1 MKRASTTAGCCAI
14 VLAVFS
20 LFTEGA
26 SSSPVSTRPT
36 PCADPA
42 VDIQAVLVS
51 RAGPDTGRVRIT
63 GQVKN
68 LGPEPWIA
76 MSRQHRLRLELV
88 TITSAARPN
97 GELVEPPI
105 DIARLDSGGQFKID
119 HQLNWKISQ
128 DASYPRFLIRFTE
141 LGKPDRESSRA
152 DCRPD
157 NNRKEIAPAD
167 INRLFSAPPVAP
179 SPLKI
184 VSYRLLGG
192 EGINTVESTLAYN
205 RNSPAAGKIT
215 ASVAAPYSGST
226 EEVSIAGNS
235 GTAPMRV
242 HVPCDRKPESGL
254 PAPSVVITYRLW
266 GSISVSGV
274 PSWVAGFS
282 AEQSISYQ
290 DLCPAKPGMGSS
302 NKKHS
307 P

>member
-1 MKRASTTAGCCAI
+1 MRRRLREVAGLAMLLIAATTVASAATH
-14 VLAVFS
+14 
-20 LFTEGA
+20 
-26 SSSPVSTRPT
+26 PT

-51 RAGPDTGRVRIT
+51 QSGPDTGRVRII

-76 MSRQHRLRLELV
+76 ASRLHRLRMELV
-88 TITSAARPN
+88 TITSASRPH

-105 DIARLDSGGQFKID
+105 DIARLDAGGQYRID
-119 HQLNWKISQ
+119 HQMDWRMTKEAN
-128 DASYPRFLIRFTE
+128 YPRFLIRFSE
-141 LGKPDRESSRA
+141 LGKPERASTRA
-152 DCRPD
+152 DCRSD
-157 NNRKEIAPAD
+157 NNRKEITPAD
-167 INRLFSAPPVAP
+167 INHLFGAPPVPAI
-179 SPLKI
+179 PLKV

-192 EGINTVESTLAYN
+192 EGINTVESTLAYK

-215 ASVAAPYSGST
+215 ASVAAPYSGSS
-226 EEVSIAGNS
+226 EELSIAGYS

-242 HVPCDRKPESGL
+242 HIPCDRNPASGL
-254 PAPSVVITYRLW
+254 PASPVMITYRLW
-266 GSISVSGV
+266 GLISVSGV

-282 AEQSISYQ
+282 AEQSIPYQ
-290 DLCPAKPGMGSS
+290 ELCPTKPGMGIS